1 MGMSNRT
8 ALSVTIAAILACA
21 AHNTAFAQTSETQS
35 LQELRNTVINL
46 LDGLVK
52 RGVITREQAE
62 QMVADAQTK
71 AVADAKAKADVDA
84 AEKDA
89 IRVTHVPQIVR
100 DEISKQVRAELTPEV
115 TKEVIAQAKEQKWG
129 VPGALPD
136 WVSSI
141 QLFGDLRLREER
153 YDQEM
158 PTLPSNCLA
167 LGADF
172 CLPDFQAINEAGGTS
187 VNDQSIYRN
196 ITTERVRTRV
206 RLRAGLRAQVSDGVT
221 AVVRLATGNTGDP
234 VSTNQTLGQ
243 YGSNFDIA
251 LDQAYLR
258 FDAGAHS
265 ELPWMTV
272 YGGRNPN
279 PFVSTDL
286 VWDADLNFDGVA
298 GTWRLG
304 FGGASDTPSFGFLT
318 VGAFPLQEIEL
329 STDDK
334 WLYAGQLGLDWSWA
348 DRARFKIAAA
358 YYYFDNITGISNPVL
373 GSNVLDYTAP
383 KFMQKG
389 NTLFDIRNDLNPNT
403 YLFAL
408 ASEYHLASG
417 TAMLEV
423 PMGSYKLLVTGDYVR
438 NLGYDENKVLAIP
451 LELRTTDGEE
461 RTTGYQGEIGFGTAR
476 TGGRGDWRAYV
487 AYKHLE
493 RDAVVDAFTDS
504 DFNLGGTDAK
514 GYVLRADWWFR
525 NRTALSLRYISTES
539 IDSVPVNVDTA
550 MLDINGSF

>member
-1 MGMSNRT
+1 MSNRT
-8 ALSVTIAAILACA
+8 RLSVAIAAILACA
-21 AHNTAFAQTSETQS
+21 AHTPAFAQTSETQS

-52 RGVITREQAE
+52 RGVISREQAE
-62 QMVADAQTK
+62 QMVADAQSK
-71 AVADAKAKADVDA
+71 AATDAKAKANVDA

-89 IRVTHVPQIVR
+89 VRVTYVPQIVR

-115 TKEVIAQAKEQKWG
+115 TKEVIAQAKEEKWG

-136 WVSSI
+136 WLNGI

-158 PTLPSNCLA
+158 PTVPSVCA
-167 LGADF
+167 QGPDF
-172 CLPDFQAINEAGGTS
+172 CLLDYQAVNEAGGIA
-187 VNDQSIYRN
+187 DDPGIYRN
-196 ITTERVRTRV
+196 ITTDRVRTRI
-206 RLRAGLRAQVSDGVT
+206 RLRVGLQAQVSDGIT
-221 AVVRLATGNTGDP
+221 AVVRLATGNPNDP

-243 YGSNFDIA
+243 YGSRFDIA
-251 LDQAYLR
+251 VDQAYLR

-279 PFVSTDL
+279 PFLSTDL
-286 VWDADLNFDGVA
+286 VWDADLNFDGLA
-298 GTWRLG
+298 STWRLG
-304 FGGASDTPSFGFLT
+304 FGGAGASPSYTFLT

-329 STDDK
+329 STNDK
-334 WLYAGQLGLDWSWA
+334 WLYAGQLGLDWSWS

-358 YYYFDNITGISNPVL
+358 YYYFDNITGIRNPVQD
-373 GSNVLDYTAP
+373 SVTFDYTAP
-383 KFMQKG
+383 KFLQKG

-403 YLFAL
+403 RLYAL
-408 ASEYHLASG
+408 AAEYHLANA

-423 PMGSYKLLVTGDYVR
+423 PMGAYKLFVTGDYVR
-438 NLGYDENKVLAIP
+438 NLGYDERQVMAIP
-451 LELRTTDGEE
+451 LALRTTDGTE

-476 TGGRGDWRAYV
+476 TGSRGDWRAYV

-514 GYVLRADWWFR
+514 GYVIRGDWWFR
-525 NRTALSLRYISTES
+525 NRAALSLRYISTDS
-539 IDSVPVNVDTA
+539 IDSLPVNVDTA
-550 MLDINGSF
+550 MIDINGTF

>member
-1 MGMSNRT
+1 MSNRT
-8 ALSVTIAAILACA
+8 RLSVTIAAILACA
-21 AHNTAFAQTSETQS
+21 AHSTASAQTSETQS

-62 QMVADAQTK
+62 QMVADAQSK
-71 AVADAKAKADVDA
+71 AETDAKAKADVDA

-89 IRVTHVPQIVR
+89 VRVTYVPQIVR
-100 DEISKQVRAELTPEV
+100 DEISKQVRAELKPEV
-115 TKEVIAQAKEQKWG
+115 TKEVLAQAKEEKWG

-136 WVSSI
+136 WVSGI
-141 QLFGDLRLREER
+141 QLFGDIRLREER

-158 PTLPSNCLA
+158 PTVPSDCG
-167 LGADF
+167 LGPDF
-172 CLPDFQAINEAGGTS
+172 CVLDYQAINEAGGIA
-187 VNDQSIYRN
+187 VNDLSSIYRN

-206 RLRAGLRAQVSDGVT
+206 RLRAGLKAQVSDGIT
-221 AVVRLATGNTGDP
+221 AVVRLATGNPGDP

-243 YGSNFDIA
+243 YGSRFDIA
-251 LDQAYLR
+251 VDQAYLR

-265 ELPWMTV
+265 ELPWLTV

-304 FGGASDTPSFGFLT
+304 FGGAGAEPSYAFIT
-318 VGAFPLQEIEL
+318 AGAFPLQEIEL

-334 WLYAGQLGLDWSWA
+334 WLYAGQLGVDWSWA
-348 DRARFKIAAA
+348 DRARFKFAAA
-358 YYYFDNITGISNPVL
+358 YYYFENITGIRNPVL
-373 GSNVLDYTAP
+373 DSRVFDYTAP

-389 NTLFDIRNDLNPNT
+389 NTLFDIRNDNNTST

-408 ASEYHLASG
+408 ATEYHLANA

-423 PMGSYKLLVTGDYVR
+423 PMGSYKLFVTGDYVR
-438 NLGYDENKVLAIP
+438 NLGYDENQVLAIAAVD
-451 LELRTTDGEE
+451 RTTDGRE
-461 RTTGYQGEIGFGTAR
+461 RSTGYQGEIGFGTAR
-476 TGGRGDWRAYV
+476 TGSRGDWRAYV

-525 NRTALSLRYISTES
+525 NRAALSLRYISTKS
-539 IDSVPVNVDTA
+539 IDAVPVNVDTA

>member
-1 MGMSNRT
+1 MSNRT

-100 DEISKQVRAELTPEV
+100 DEISKQIRAELTPEV
-115 TKEVIAQAKEQKWG
+115 TKEVIAQAKEEKWG

-136 WVSSI
+136 WLTGI
-141 QLFGDLRLREER
+141 RLFGDLRLREER
-153 YDQEM
+153 YDQEL
-158 PTLPSNCLA
+158 PTLPADCET
-167 LGADF
+167 LGADR
-172 CLPDFQAINEAGGTS
+172 CLLDFQAINEAGGIFA
-187 VNDQSIYRN
+187 DDDSIYRN
-196 ITTERVRTRV
+196 ITTERVRTRI
-206 RLRAGLRAQVSDGVT
+206 RLRAGLEAQVTDGIS
-221 AVVRLATGNTGDP
+221 AVVRLATGNAGDP

-243 YGSNFDIA
+243 YGGRFDIA
-251 LDQAYLR
+251 VDQAYLR

-286 VWDADLNFDGVA
+286 VWDADLNFDGLA
-298 GTWRLG
+298 STWRLG
-304 FGGASDTPSFGFLT
+304 FGSAGASPSFGFLT

-334 WLYAGQLGLDWSWA
+334 WLYAGQLGVDWTWA
-348 DRARFKIAAA
+348 DRARFKLAAA
-358 YYYFDNITGISNPVL
+358 YYYFENISGIRNPVQD
-373 GSNVLDYTAP
+373 SEIYDYTAP

-389 NTLFDIRNDLNPNT
+389 NTLFDIRNDLNAGT
-403 YLFAL
+403 RLFAL
-408 ASEYHLASG
+408 AAEYHLANA
-417 TAMLEV
+417 TAVLEV
-423 PMGSYKLLVTGDYVR
+423 PMGGYKLLVTGDYVK
-438 NLGYDENKVLAIP
+438 NIGYDEDYVVTLA
-451 LELRTTDGEE
+451 ERTTDGLE
-461 RTTGYQGEIGFGTAR
+461 RTTGYQGEIGFGTSR

-514 GYVLRADWWFR
+514 GYVIRADWWFR
-525 NRTALSLRYISTES
+525 NRASLSLRYISTES

-550 MLDINGSF
+550 MLDINGTF